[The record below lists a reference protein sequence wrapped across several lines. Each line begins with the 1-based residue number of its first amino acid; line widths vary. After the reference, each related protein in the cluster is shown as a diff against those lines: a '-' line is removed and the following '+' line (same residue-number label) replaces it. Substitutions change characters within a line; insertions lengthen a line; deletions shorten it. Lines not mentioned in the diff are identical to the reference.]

1 MAICSCSSWSERPS
15 KWRKGWGEV
24 EEEAEKE
31 ERRETPKEGN
41 PVFGFWRG
49 QQRDWAIAVA
59 FLKRQTLFL
68 RMKQKPHCVFPLHE
82 LIRFPKEITGDGLLQ
97 FTRLL
102 LHHAN
107 LVGSKIS
114 SIFNIEGSLLA
125 TLNAVTDL
133 VKQVYLG
140 KG

>member
-1 MAICSCSSWSERPS
+1 
-15 KWRKGWGEV
+15 
-24 EEEAEKE
+24 
-31 ERRETPKEGN
+31 
-41 PVFGFWRG
+41 
-49 QQRDWAIAVA
+49 
-59 FLKRQTLFL
+59 
-68 RMKQKPHCVFPLHE
+68 MKQKPHCVFPLHE

-102 LHHAN
+102 LHHAH

-140 KG
+140 KGQRVAMLQHVAM